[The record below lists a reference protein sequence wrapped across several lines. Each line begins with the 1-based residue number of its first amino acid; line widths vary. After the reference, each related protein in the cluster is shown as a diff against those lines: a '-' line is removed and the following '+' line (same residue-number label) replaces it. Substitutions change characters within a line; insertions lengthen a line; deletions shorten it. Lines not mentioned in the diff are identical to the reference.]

1 MEASKQA
8 LPSKRTVCE
17 CCWVVHAV
25 CVDVVWRLDPDS
37 SKCDLECGAVT
48 ASNVARHVACRQ
60 QCVVP
65 DFIGLCGL

>member
-1 MEASKQA
+1 MY
-8 LPSKRTVCE
+8 
-17 CCWVVHAV
+17 AV
-25 CVDVVWRLDPDS
+25 CVDVVWCLDPDS

-65 DFIGLCGL
+65 DFLGLCGL